1 MWTYEMDNCLMNQ
14 VLKQVHL
21 GRRVQHGFRCENGF
35 RREAYTE
42 ICDEFEKV
50 TGIVLTLESIK
61 NRMKTWERQY
71 DQVIVMVCESGF
83 GWDDKLQKVTTLEEQ
98 WSEYLK
104 MYRTNLIHFFSSL
117 PIVLGDNTANG
128 RYGMVGTDLEGNGPP
143 VDDIG
148 CDNERSNDYDFR
160 KSTVSMHGDE
170 NKPETKR
177 SCVGEAIAASIF
189 EIVVAFGNA
198 IKQMINKRQRVVNSQ
213 ELMAELKRVE
223 GLTIHDYFR
232 AIEYLVE
239 HLDIVAMF
247 IDMELELCRDWLLFL
262 LDASD

>member
-1 MWTYEMDNCLMNQ
+1 MANIEEVGVGGKMRMTARKISIWYGVGHNENGEEKKGKEKEKTDNNRKNLMWTYEMDNCLMNQ

-104 MYRTNLIHFFSSL
+104 
-117 PIVLGDNTANG
+117 V
-128 RYGMVGTDLEGNGPP
+128 
-143 VDDIG
+143 
-148 CDNERSNDYDFR
+148 
-160 KSTVSMHGDE
+160 
-170 NKPETKR
+170 
-177 SCVGEAIAASIF
+177 
-189 EIVVAFGNA
+189 
-198 IKQMINKRQRVVNSQ
+198 
-213 ELMAELKRVE
+213 
-223 GLTIHDYFR
+223 
-232 AIEYLVE
+232 
-239 HLDIVAMF
+239 
-247 IDMELELCRDWLLFL
+247 
-262 LDASD
+262 